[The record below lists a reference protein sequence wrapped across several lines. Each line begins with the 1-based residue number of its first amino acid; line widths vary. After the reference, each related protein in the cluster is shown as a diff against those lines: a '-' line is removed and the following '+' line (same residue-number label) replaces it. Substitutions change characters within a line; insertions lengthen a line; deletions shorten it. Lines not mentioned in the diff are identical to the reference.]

1 MKMENNN
8 IYSPAVNDNMM
19 NEAELKKMNVE
30 ITELMEFIQEVYGSE
45 AESARLQWIVGAKDF
60 NTLKKYYQYLVQAYK
75 IKFGYEPDLEPHI
88 NVNVADESATMYILE
103 EKFPI
108 NRAEIEDVT
117 KFVFETAKS
126 KDCYYDAVMLDILS
140 DDDERLNY

>member
-1 MKMENNN
+1 MENNN
-8 IYSPAVNDNMM
+8 NLNPATDENTM
-19 NEAELKKMNVE
+19 NEAELKKMNDE
-30 ITELMEFIQEVYGSE
+30 ITELMKFIQEVYGSE
-45 AESARLQWIVGAKDF
+45 AESARIQWIVGAKDF
-60 NTLKKYYQYLVQAYK
+60 NTLKKYYQYLIQAYK

-88 NVNVADESATMYILE
+88 NVNVNNESATMYILE

-126 KDCYYDAVMLDILS
+126 KDCYYDGVMLDILS
-140 DDDERLNY
+140 DNDERLNY